1 MSETNKIIIVVGI
14 VFSFSVNAIMF
25 GWEATRRTADD
36 LVKINNKEN
45 NTDIL
50 SKKCHDE
57 GGKVVINGYGNYA
70 RCDYNK

>member
-1 MSETNKIIIVVGI
+1 MSETNKIIITVSVCISFI
-14 VFSFSVNAIMF
+14 VNSIMF
-25 GWEATRRTADD
+25 GWELTRRTADD
-36 LVKINNKEN
+36 LVKINNQEN

-57 GGKVVINGYGNYA
+57 GGKVLTNGLNRYL